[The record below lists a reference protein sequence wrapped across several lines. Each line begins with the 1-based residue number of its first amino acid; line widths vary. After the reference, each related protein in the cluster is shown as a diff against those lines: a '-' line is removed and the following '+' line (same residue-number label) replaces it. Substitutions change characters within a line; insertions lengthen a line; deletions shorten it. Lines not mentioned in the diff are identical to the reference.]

1 MPFAATWR
9 NLEIITLSEVKLNK
23 DKYQVMSLICGILKN
38 PTNELIYKTETDS
51 QTQKTTLWLLEGK
64 GSRDKLGTMGLID
77 THYHAKKQIKNKDL
91 LHSKGNY
98 VQYLVMNNYNEK
110 E

>member
-1 MPFAATWR
+1 M
-9 NLEIITLSEVKLNK
+9 
-23 DKYQVMSLICGILKN
+23 
-38 PTNELIYKTETDS
+38 
-51 QTQKTTLWLLEGK
+51 
-64 GSRDKLGTMGLID
+64 GTMGLID

-110 E
+110 EKRIRDIDSEIDKIESLCCTPRTITIL